1 MPRPPHSSHNPR
13 LPRPVD
19 MKLLIVDDH
28 ALMRRV
34 IRRVVN
40 DLVSDV
46 EECGDGSEALAAYHQ
61 HRPDW
66 VVMDIEMSPMDGIS
80 ATREILKTFPTA
92 KIVIVSKHDDEQ
104 IREAARAAGACG
116 YVLKEN
122 LLAIR
127 ELLEKL

>member
-1 MPRPPHSSHNPR
+1 
-13 LPRPVD
+13 

-28 ALMRRV
+28 ALTRRV

-46 EECGDGSEALAAYHQ
+46 EECGDGSEALAAYYH

-66 VVMDIEMSPMDGIS
+66 VVMDIEMATVDGIS
-80 ATREILKTFPTA
+80 ATREILKVFPAA

-104 IREAARAAGACG
+104 IREAAQAAGACG